1 MNAKG
6 FSLSLALIALTVA
19 AVMSIALLQWSGL
32 NRVLAQAPDLQRQ
45 QLQRVAEFINQ
56 GGVGNA
62 NAPRI
67 ACPELYAS
75 WHNDLVLC
83 QRDMTTSNSA
93 GRIVYRQQ
101 LTTLQVAEVWP

>member
-6 FSLSLALIALTVA
+6 FSLTLALMALTVA
-19 AVMSIALLQWSGL
+19 AVMSIALLQWSGFS
-32 NRVLAQAPDLQRQ
+32 RMLARAPELQRQ
-45 QLQRVAEFINQ
+45 QQQRVAEFINQ
-56 GGVGNA
+56 GAAGNA

-75 WHNDLVLC
+75 WHGDFVMC
-83 QRDMTTSNSA
+83 QRDMATSTSA

-101 LTTLQVAEVWP
+101 VTTLQVTEVWP

>member
-6 FSLSLALIALTVA
+6 FSLSLALMALTVA

-32 NRVLAQAPDLQRQ
+32 NRVLARAPELQRQ
-45 QLQRVAEFINQ
+45 QQQRVADFINQ
-56 GGVGNA
+56 QAAGNA
-62 NAPRI
+62 DAPRI

-75 WHNDLVLC
+75 WHSDFVLC
-83 QRDMTTSNSA
+83 QRDMTTSTSA

-101 LTTLQVAEVWP
+101 VTALQITEVWP